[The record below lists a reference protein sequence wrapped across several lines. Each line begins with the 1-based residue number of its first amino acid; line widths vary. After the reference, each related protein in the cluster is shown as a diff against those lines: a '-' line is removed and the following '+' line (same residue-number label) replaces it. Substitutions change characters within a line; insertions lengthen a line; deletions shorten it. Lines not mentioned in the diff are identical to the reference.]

1 MWRST
6 QGNGNKLMRITALRG
21 LEAAKRRTPSAGDRA
36 EVWPWGGSADRGRR
50 SGLNAFTLLEVIV
63 ACAIFFMVAFAVLGL
78 VTRSLAAARSLQL
91 RHPDAGMLAAVLT
104 LTNKLEEGTASG
116 DFEEFYPGLYPG
128 CTWTREVY
136 EAASNGLFQ
145 VDFTIDQSSEKKGAS
160 ETKMSIL
167 MFRPGSPSRL
177 SPGGGR
183 R

>member
-1 MWRST
+1 
-6 QGNGNKLMRITALRG
+6 MRITALREM
-21 LEAAKRRTPSAGDRA
+21 EAAKRRTPTPGDPSA
-36 EVWPWGGSADRGRR
+36 VWHREESADCGRR

-63 ACAIFFMVAFAVLGL
+63 ACTIFFMVAFAVLGL

-128 CTWTREVY
+128 CSWTREVY

-145 VDFTIDQSSEKKGAS
+145 VDFTIAQSSEKKGAS

-167 MFRPGSPSRL
+167 MYRPGSPSRL
-177 SPGGGR
+177 NPGGSR